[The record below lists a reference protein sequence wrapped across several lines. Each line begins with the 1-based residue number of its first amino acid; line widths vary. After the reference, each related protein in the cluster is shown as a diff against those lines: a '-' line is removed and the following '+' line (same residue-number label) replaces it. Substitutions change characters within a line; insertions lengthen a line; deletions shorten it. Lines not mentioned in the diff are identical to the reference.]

1 MNVEESK
8 DEAPSAFTGEELEML
23 SELDS
28 TSFGFL
34 KLNKFEESKKKSLV
48 FKMIKC
54 LEKYLQKEFQN
65 KENDSSVLNKNN
77 SENTPEKSSAICT
90 EDDKEFQ
97 NKENDSSVV
106 NKNNS
111 ENTPEKS
118 SAICTEDVPHDE
130 SNSSDKTI
138 TILPTT
144 EELTKEEIYVRIF
157 RKLGHFHLLLEDY
170 VKGIVELIYLQF

>member
-54 LEKYLQKEFQN
+54 LEKYLQ
-65 KENDSSVLNKNN
+65 
-77 SENTPEKSSAICT
+77 
-90 EDDKEFQ
+90 KEFQ